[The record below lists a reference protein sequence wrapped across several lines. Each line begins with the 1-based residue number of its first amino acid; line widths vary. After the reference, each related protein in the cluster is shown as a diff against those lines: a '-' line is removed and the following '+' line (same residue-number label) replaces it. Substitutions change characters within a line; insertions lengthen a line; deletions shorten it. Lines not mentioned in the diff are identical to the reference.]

1 MIIKQVPSKGSGSF
15 SGLAD
20 YIRDLKHDGA
30 KIADDYINVTN
41 CPFLD
46 IESNIKHIENT
57 QALNQRAKSSKTL
70 HVVFSFHPGEKPPS
84 KEILKEMEHEYM
96 KALGL
101 EDHHRLSVAHG
112 NTDKFHVHIAVSL
125 IHPETLKINTLR
137 QSKRKLNEKAI
148 ELEAKY
154 SNVKETNHIPNY
166 ILEKQGIKKAAATS
180 PIPEKIKSQ
189 EIHSG
194 VDSLLTWIKE
204 EALDDIKEVLK
215 DPKSSLEDLHQVLAD
230 HNLELKPRGN
240 GIVIA
245 DKTRKLFVKASDV
258 HRDLSKGKLEKRFGE
273 FKTSKITT
281 TPKKKFGKPVNE
293 YWKRYQELSTQ
304 KRSTKTEELR
314 LEKLA
319 RTTLRGQLKEKY
331 ETRINKINADPLIN
345 KRHKAE
351 ARKKVYAQRKAKF
364 KALKETFEKKRKEIY
379 SRTKQTSYKDFLIEL
394 ALQGDEGALKE
405 LRKQKQ
411 EIKPD
416 DKVLMHPKKK
426 VSHSIFKSFISKITK
441 QGNAVYEV
449 GKNSTVTDKGDHL
462 KLSLE
467 SKSDEAMLQAL
478 KMAVAKYGNTL
489 DIQGNLE
496 FKKRVLM
503 VTQKYDLKVNFADPQ
518 MQKIKSEI
526 QKQLHSKNTAKTK
539 NSKKG
544 MSR

>member
-1 MIIKQVPSKGSGSF
+1 VIVKQVDKKTPQGSF
-15 SGLAD
+15 KGLAD
-20 YIRDLKHDGA
+20 YILDRTHDGA
-30 KIADDYINVTN
+30 KVEAYEFTN
-41 CPFLD
+41 CPFD
-46 IESNIKHIENT
+46 TVEDNIRYIQET
-57 QALNQRAKSSKTL
+57 QKDSRSEQNKTM
-70 HVVFSFHPGEKPPS
+70 HVIVSFPEGEKPS
-84 KEILKEMEHEYM
+84 KKVLQDIEKELMRTLDMEEHQ
-96 KALGL
+96 
-101 EDHHRLSVAHG
+101 RLSVTHT
-112 NTDKFHVHIAVSL
+112 NTNNFHIHIAINK
-125 IHPETLKINTLR
+125 IHPVTKHVINPHKSKIRL
-137 QSKRKLNEKAI
+137 QKKAA
-148 ELEAKY
+148 ELE
-154 SNVKETNHIPNY
+154 VKHRLQKTNHISND
-166 ILEKQGIKKAAATS
+166 LRKDAGIIFEDVQYNKPKE
-180 PIPEKIKSQ
+180 I

-204 EALDDIKEVLK
+204 EALGDIKEVLK

-230 HNLELKPRGN
+230 YNLELKPRGN

-245 DKTRKLFVKASDV
+245 DKTRKLFIKASDV
-258 HRDLSKGKLEKRFGE
+258 HRDLSKRRLTKRFGE
-273 FKTSKITT
+273 LKTSKITT
-281 TPKKKFGKPVNE
+281 TPKKKFGRPVNE

-304 KRSTKTEELR
+304 KRSTKVEELR

-331 ETRINKINADPLIN
+331 EARINKINADPLIN

-351 ARKKVYAQRKAKF
+351 ARKKVYAQRKAEF
-364 KALKETFEKKRKEIY
+364 KALQETFTKKRTEIL
-379 SRTKQTSYKDFLIEL
+379 SRTKQTSYKEYLMEL
-394 ALQGDEGALKE
+394 ALSGDEGALKE

-478 KMAVAKYGNTL
+478 KMAQAKYGNTL

-496 FKKRVLM
+496 FKKRVLL

-518 MQKIKSEI
+518 MQKIKSEM
-526 QKQLHSKNTAKTK
+526 QKQVPGKNT
-539 NSKKG
+539 KKG

>member
-1 MIIKQVPSKGSGSF
+1 MIVKKIAAKKATGSF
-15 SGLAD
+15 GGLAN
-20 YIRDLKHDGA
+20 YILDKSNEGA
-30 KIADDYINVTN
+30 KAEEITFSN
-41 CPFLD
+41 CPYD
-46 IESNIKHIENT
+46 NTEQNIAFI
-57 QALNQRAKSSKTL
+57 QSMQSLNQRTTRDKTL
-70 HVVFSFHPGEKPPS
+70 HLVVSFPEGEKPT
-84 KEILKEMEHEYM
+84 KEQLQDIEQELLKSIGMAEHP
-96 KALGL
+96 
-101 EDHHRLSVAHG
+101 RLSVTHT
-112 NTDKFHVHIAVSL
+112 NTANYHLHIAVSR
-125 IHPETLKINTLR
+125 IDPVTLNRIDPHRDIPKPH
-137 QSKRKLNEKAI
+137 KKAE
-148 ELEAKY
+148 ELEEKHRLIRD
-154 SNVKETNHIPNY
+154 NHTPND
-166 ILEKQGIKKAAATS
+166 LLKKAGL
-180 PIPEKIKSQ
+180 IFDSQ
-189 EIHSG
+189 QHTRSKDIEIHSG
-194 VDSLLTWIKE
+194 VSSLLSWIKE

-230 HNLELKPRGN
+230 YNLELKPRGN

-273 FKTSKITT
+273 LKTSNITT
-281 TPKKKFGKPVNE
+281 TPKKKFGRPVNE
-293 YWKRYQELSTQ
+293 YWKQYQELSTQ
-304 KRSTKTEELR
+304 KRSTKKEELR

-331 ETRINKINADPLIN
+331 EARINKINADLLIN

-351 ARKKVYAQRKAKF
+351 ARKKVYTQRKEEF
-364 KALKETFEKKRKEIY
+364 KALQETFSKKRTEIL
-379 SRTKQTSYKDFLIEL
+379 SRTKQTSYKEYLMEL
-394 ALQGDEGALKE
+394 ALSGDEEALKE

-462 KLSLE
+462 KLSME

-518 MQKIKSEI
+518 MQKIKSEM
-526 QKQLHSKNTAKTK
+526 QKQPQSPNENK

-544 MSR
+544 MGR